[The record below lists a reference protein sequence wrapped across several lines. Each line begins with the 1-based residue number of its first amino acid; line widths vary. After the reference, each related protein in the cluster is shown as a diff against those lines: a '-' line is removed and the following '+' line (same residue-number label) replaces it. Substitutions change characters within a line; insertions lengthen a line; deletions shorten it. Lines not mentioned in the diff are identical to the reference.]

1 MNASFPLY
9 WVTCPEAAVFIRLN
23 IQVES
28 SSDPVQDVVWVCG
41 VRGLQG
47 HVAPSAPTLSSQH
60 PPEEGKTGCGVSL
73 FILGGNR
80 HRKIISQG
88 LGLNSKGEGVGIG
101 DRVFTTPS
109 PSRTGS
115 VPDFISIVIC
125 SAAKPLQAR
134 HSEARNSVPVGVIH
148 NQWPSPRGGHC

>member
-9 WVTCPEAAVFIRLN
+9 WVTWPEAAVFIRLN

-28 SSDPVQDVVWVCG
+28 SSHPVQDVVWVCG

-47 HVAPSAPTLSSQH
+47 HVTSYAPTLSSQH

-88 LGLNSKGEGVGIG
+88 LGLNSKGGVGRG

-109 PSRTGS
+109 PSQDRLGPRFYFNCDMFSGQTPAGQAQWGQEL
-115 VPDFISIVIC
+115 C
-125 SAAKPLQAR
+125 SC
-134 HSEARNSVPVGVIH
+134 
-148 NQWPSPRGGHC
+148 RGYS